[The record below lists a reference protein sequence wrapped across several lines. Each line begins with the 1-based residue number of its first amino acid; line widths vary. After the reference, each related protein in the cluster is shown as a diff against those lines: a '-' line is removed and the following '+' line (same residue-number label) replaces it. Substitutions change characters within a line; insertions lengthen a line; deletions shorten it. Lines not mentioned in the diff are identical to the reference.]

1 LAAWAGGVT
10 MTWNTRL
17 KTGLKRS
24 DSEGFG
30 PHRVGLGSPDD
41 ALSRML
47 RALPKRNPPADLAIA
62 LRVHASRERQRL
74 LVLSSPRGAFADWC
88 GRLRLLARNVMGPVA
103 LPAAGGVFSAIVLL
117 GMWIVPTYPA
127 RVNSAFDVPTELT
140 TEVGV
145 RSAGEAHRLAQG
157 IAQAVAVAGD
167 DVVVDVRIDA
177 LGRMVDYRI
186 VSGPGA
192 VLAPGFRRSLE
203 NLLLLTEFVPAT
215 AFGKPGLSTLRLTLS
230 PSSVEVRG

>member
-1 LAAWAGGVT
+1 MIL
-10 MTWNTRL
+10 NTRL
-17 KTGLKRS
+17 RNATLRNAASGDLS
-24 DSEGFG
+24 PNS
-30 PHRVGLGSPDD
+30 LGDD
-41 ALSRML
+41 ALSRVL
-47 RALPKRNPPADLAIA
+47 SALPRRNSPAAVSTA

-74 LVLSSPRGAFADWC
+74 LVQNDPRGALVDWFD
-88 GRLRLLARNVMGPVA
+88 RLRLLAHNVMGPVA
-103 LPAAGGVFSAIVLL
+103 LPAAGGAFSAVILL

-127 RVNSAFDVPTELT
+127 RVNGGFDVPTELT

-145 RSAGEAHRLAQG
+145 GSAGEAHRLAQG

-167 DVVVDVRIDA
+167 DVVVDVRIDSF
-177 LGRMVDYRI
+177 GRMIGYNI
-186 VSGPGA
+186 VSGPGT